1 MAGEILLVAQ
11 CDKGLELSG
20 IWIVLPDTASVAP
33 RHGRILAVR
42 RSSVMPGT
50 DLKCRR
56 VVLEG
61 RRVVFDAQGILFR
74 LREIAE

>member
-1 MAGEILLVAQ
+1 
-11 CDKGLELSG
+11 
-20 IWIVLPDTASVAP
+20 
-33 RHGRILAVR
+33 
-42 RSSVMPGT
+42 MPGT